1 MLFKVS
7 VFSNC
12 LSNQPTLITC
22 QLSTALCFD
31 HMHCNVSLAK
41 PLCVLCPLEKCI
53 FDQMFFCLSL
63 SGIWILSLSSPKLFP
78 SSVFL
83 PRRSF
88 WLKIRLW
95 EESLTPQPQITRGH
109 IFFADSCRHWGIIS
123 PEYSP
128 DIAVLW
134 HLCTFPSLE
143 HVLVDERSNISRDS
157 SAIPSSNGIAVAQL
171 HINGRH
177 HQLTQSFKIW
187 WKSPIE
193 TRQYHWWTSVSG
205 ESF

>member
-1 MLFKVS
+1 MVFKVS
-7 VFSNC
+7 VFSKC
-12 LSNQPTLITC
+12 LSNQSTLIKC

-95 EESLTPQPQITRGH
+95 EESLTPWPQITWDTFSLPTVIVTGDNFPG
-109 IFFADSCRHWGIIS
+109 IFNGYCSFVTSLH
-123 PEYSP
+123 
-128 DIAVLW
+128 
-134 HLCTFPSLE
+134 FPIVRTCSGWRKVQHFCLDWN
-143 HVLVDERSNISRDS
+143 HC
-157 SAIPSSNGIAVAQL
+157 PSSHFDVYKLA
-171 HINGRH
+171 
-177 HQLTQSFKIW
+177 
-187 WKSPIE
+187 
-193 TRQYHWWTSVSG
+193 
-205 ESF
+205 